1 MIEPQRAA
9 SLQTSYSVSRNAK
22 SLVTIGTYTA
32 AIWDEPNRKPE
43 CTDKHHE
50 VKGYTCEKILLLQVN
65 ELRVRNDG
73 IHLSTS

>member
-1 MIEPQRAA
+1 MQPAYKQATVYLGMQ
-9 SLQTSYSVSRNAK
+9 SHLLQ
-22 SLVTIGTYTA
+22 LVHTA

-50 VKGYTCEKILLLQVN
+50 VKGYTCEKILLLQVK